1 MMHGGFLR
9 RFTNDPKLTS
19 QIMHDYKV
27 ANLDPQTRGM
37 LDFAVKLTKKPQSMR
52 ASDVEKLRDLGLNEE
67 SILAVV
73 LITCT
78 FSFTNRLSSGLG
90 VEVTPDRE
98 SAVME
103 WLESPAKGQH
113 WLIH

>member
-9 RFTNDPKLTS
+9 RFTSDPKLTS

-27 ANLDPQTRGM
+27 ADLDPQTRGM

-52 ASDVEKLRDLGLNEE
+52 ESDVQKLRDLGLNDE

-98 SAVME
+98 RAVME
-103 WLESPAKGQH
+103 WLEGPAKGQH
-113 WLIH
+113 WLVH